1 MNKCLLDSF
10 QYGTLQM
17 NRIHIKMSFSNSQK
31 GLLPLTIIVISSFLL
46 LIGLYMPVNVHK
58 TFAQQPPC
66 NLSKIQPQD
75 PIEMNTIAF
84 KTLTKTIHVEKVL
97 YDNCRGIVPS
107 VLDVSIFTELK
118 EHLAN
123 FPKVVSNASF
133 ELVTC
138 AKASTSGSVLGCQQG
153 IPITNPMP
161 RATECK
167 QVNIAFPIEMN
178 TVNTDNGI
186 MKTVESEKE
195 SFQCRVSGNV
205 PTGFG
210 PLGMK
215 DVVIFTEILEDAGS
229 GKIVKMSQATT
240 CMKPVTPTTSINS
253 KNVICQ
259 ASKASVIPF

>member
-1 MNKCLLDSF
+1 MNS
-10 QYGTLQM
+10 
-17 NRIHIKMSFSNSQK
+17 IHIRMGFSNSQK
-31 GLLPLTIIVISSFLL
+31 ELLRVTIMVISSLVLL
-46 LIGLYMPVNVHK
+46 LGLYLPDPMQK

-66 NLSKIQPQD
+66 NLSKTQPLD
-75 PIEMNTIAF
+75 PVDMNTIAF
-84 KTLTKTIHVEKVL
+84 KTLTKTIHVEKEL
-97 YDNCRGIVPS
+97 YDNCKGIVPS

-118 EHLAN
+118 EHLAS
-123 FPKVVSNASF
+123 FPKVASNASF

-138 AKASTSGSVLGCQQG
+138 GKASTSGSVLGCQQG

-186 MKTVESEKE
+186 IKTVESEKE

-229 GKIVKMSQATT
+229 GKIIKMSQATT

>member
-1 MNKCLLDSF
+1 MN
-10 QYGTLQM
+10 
-17 NRIHIKMSFSNSQK
+17 NIHIKMGFSNRQK
-31 GLLPLTIIVISSFLL
+31 GLLSVTIIVISSLLL
-46 LIGLYMPVNVHK
+46 LIGLYLSDPIQK

-66 NLSKIQPQD
+66 NLSKVQPLD
-75 PIEMNTIAF
+75 PVDMNTIAF
-84 KTLTKTIHVEKVL
+84 KTLTKTIHVEKEL
-97 YDNCRGIVPS
+97 YDNCKGVVPS

-118 EHLAN
+118 ENLTN
-123 FPKVVSNASF
+123 FPKIVSNVSF

-138 AKASTSGSVLGCQQG
+138 GKTSTSGSPAGCQQG

-186 MKTVESEKE
+186 IKTVESEKE

-215 DVVIFTEILEDAGS
+215 DVVTFTEILEDAGS
-229 GKIVKMSQATT
+229 GTIVKMSQATT

-259 ASKASVIPF
+259 ASKASVIPS